1 MSVVITCK
9 YMGNMIV
16 RLTYLVAGENIRILT
31 PVLSPYNSTQ
41 KYKIINLLVCCAA
54 TYYMN

>member
-16 RLTYLVAGENIRILT
+16 RQTYLVAGENIRILT
-31 PVLSPYNSTQ
+31 RVLSPYNSSQ
-41 KYKIINLLVCCAA
+41 KYKIINLLAA
-54 TYYMN
+54 TYFMN